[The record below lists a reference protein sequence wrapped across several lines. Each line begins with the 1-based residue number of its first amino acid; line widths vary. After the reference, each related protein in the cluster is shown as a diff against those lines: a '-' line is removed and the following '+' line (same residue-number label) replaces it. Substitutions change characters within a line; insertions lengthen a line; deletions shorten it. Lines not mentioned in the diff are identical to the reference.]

1 MRRPRLDRIVLT
13 PALRIA
19 AACAAIAL
27 LADVALLARMAYTP
41 AESPVVPLRLAPAPA
56 IVRPSS
62 RELPGVESA
71 AESDPFEPL
80 GAPQQLA
87 SAEVVPQA
95 AAPTAQ
101 PRLVGTVVR
110 DTESFVVMAMP
121 EGTIKVVR
129 VGERAGDLR
138 LRSVSAGGA
147 VFDDITKGE
156 RVTLRAPTPGA
167 EPHPLPTTVG
177 AAPSWAASSYV

>member
-1 MRRPRLDRIVLT
+1 MKSLRLDRIAIT

-27 LADVALLARMAYTP
+27 VADLALLARAAWP
-41 AESPVVPLRLAPAPA
+41 RAEVPVVPLRLAAAPTIVQLPAHAAP
-56 IVRPSS
+56 V
-62 RELPGVESA
+62 LDSA
-71 AESDPFEPL
+71 AALDPFEPL
-80 GAPQQLA
+80 GKPQQLA

-95 AAPTAQ
+95 AAPVAQ
-101 PRLVGTVVR
+101 PRLVGTVIR
-110 DTESFVVMAMP
+110 ETGSFVVMAMP
-121 EGTIKVVR
+121 EGPIKVVR

-156 RVTLRAPTPGA
+156 RVTLRTPTPGA
-167 EPHPLPTTVG
+167 EPQP
-177 AAPSWAASSYV
+177 

>member
-1 MRRPRLDRIVLT
+1 MMNRLRLDRLAIT

-27 LADVALLARMAYTP
+27 VADLALLARAAWPST
-41 AESPVVPLRLAPAPA
+41 EVPVVPLRLAAPPSIVQLPAQSAPL
-56 IVRPSS
+56 VD
-62 RELPGVESA
+62 SA
-71 AESDPFEPL
+71 ASLDPFEPL
-80 GAPQQLA
+80 GKPQQLA

-95 AAPTAQ
+95 VAPVAQ
-101 PRLVGTVVR
+101 PRLVGTVIR
-110 DTESFVVMAMP
+110 ETESFVVMAMP

-147 VFDDITKGE
+147 VFDDITRGE
-156 RVTLRAPTPGA
+156 RVTLRTPTPGA
-167 EPHPLPTTVG
+167 EPQP
-177 AAPSWAASSYV
+177 

>member
-1 MRRPRLDRIVLT
+1 MRRLRLDRMEVT
-13 PALRIA
+13 PALRVA
-19 AACAAIAL
+19 AACVAIVL
-27 LADVALLARMAYTP
+27 LADLALLARMARTP
-41 AESPVVPLRLAPAPA
+41 AESAVVPLRLAPAPA
-56 IVRPSS
+56 IVRPPSHVPPS
-62 RELPGVESA
+62 VDSA
-71 AESDPFEPL
+71 AASDPFEAL

-87 SAEVVPQA
+87 SAEIVPQA

-110 DTESFVVMAMP
+110 DAESFVVMAMP

-138 LRSVSAGGA
+138 LRSVSAGSA

-167 EPHPLPTTVG
+167 EPQP
-177 AAPSWAASSYV
+177 

>member
-1 MRRPRLDRIVLT
+1 MRTLRLLDRMEIT
-13 PALRIA
+13 PALRVA
-19 AACAAIAL
+19 AVCAAIAL
-27 LADVALLARMAYTP
+27 LVDLGLLARMARTP
-41 AESPVVPLRLAPAPA
+41 AEPAVVPLRLALPPA
-56 IVRPSS
+56 IVRSPSHA
-62 RELPGVESA
+62 PPNMQKA

-95 AAPTAQ
+95 MAPAAQ
-101 PRLVGTVVR
+101 PRLVGTVIR
-110 DTESFVVMAMP
+110 ETESFVVMAMP

-156 RVTLRAPTPGA
+156 RVTLRTPTPGA
-167 EPHPLPTTVG
+167 EPQP
-177 AAPSWAASSYV
+177 

>member
-1 MRRPRLDRIVLT
+1 MRPLRLDRFAMT
-13 PALRIA
+13 PALRVA
-19 AACAAIAL
+19 AACVAIAL
-27 LADVALLARMAYTP
+27 VADLALLARMLGSR
-41 AESPVVPLRLAPAPA
+41 AEAPVVPLRLAPAPA
-56 IVRPSS
+56 IAPRAKEPAAA
-62 RELPGVESA
+62 LDSA
-71 AESDPFEPL
+71 AERDPFEPL

-87 SAEVVPQA
+87 SADLVPQGA
-95 AAPTAQ
+95 VAHVAQ

-110 DTESFVVMAMP
+110 ETASFVVMTMP

-147 VFDDITKGE
+147 VFDDINGGE

-167 EPHPLPTTVG
+167 EPQP
-177 AAPSWAASSYV
+177 

>member
-1 MRRPRLDRIVLT
+1 MKPLRLDRLAIS
-13 PALRIA
+13 PALRVA
-19 AACAAIAL
+19 AACVAIAL
-27 LADVALLARMAYTP
+27 VADFVLLARMLRAP
-41 AESPVVPLRLAPAPA
+41 AEAAVVPLRLAPVPA
-56 IVRPSS
+56 IVPRAGDSKALLDSAQSS
-62 RELPGVESA
+62 S
-71 AESDPFEPL
+71 PFEPL

-95 AAPTAQ
+95 AAPVAQ

-110 DTESFVVMAMP
+110 DAESFVVMAMP
-121 EGTIKVVR
+121 EGSIKVVR

-156 RVTLRAPTPGA
+156 RVTLRTPTPGA
-167 EPHPLPTTVG
+167 EPQP
-177 AAPSWAASSYV
+177 